1 MNIISIANQK
11 GGVGKTTVSVNLASA
26 LKELKKKVLLIDMDP
41 QGNSTTGIG
50 IDKKNLYY
58 SVYDLMADNTDFSK
72 IMIRTVSGVDVIP
85 SEVELS
91 SFDINF
97 YSKPNKEFL
106 LKDKISNLK
115 YDYII
120 IDCPPSLGLLNLNAL
135 VASNFVV
142 IPIQCEFY
150 ALEGVSQM
158 INTINLIK
166 TKLNPKLE
174 LGGILINMFDPWI
187 RIQREILKELENH
200 FSNKILK
207 TFLKKNVRLTEASSY
222 GMPINLYEENS
233 KGHKAFMD
241 IAKEVIKLGISK

>member
-1 MNIISIANQK
+1 MKIISIANQK

-26 LKELKKKVLLIDMDP
+26 LKELKKNVLLIDMDP

-50 IDKKNLYY
+50 INKKNLYY
-58 SVYDLMADNTDFSK
+58 SVYDLMADNVDFSK

-85 SEVELS
+85 SEIELS

-135 VASNFVV
+135 VASNFVI

-150 ALEGVSQM
+150 ALEGISQM

-166 TKLNPKLE
+166 NRLNSKLE

-187 RIQREILKELENH
+187 RIQREILKELEEH
-200 FSNKILK
+200 FSSKVFR
-207 TFLKKNVRLTEASSY
+207 TFIKKNIKFTEASSY

-233 KGHKAFMD
+233 KGHTLFIN
-241 IAKEVIKLGISK
+241 IAREVLNLGISK